1 MLDYRPSYSGQRNPV
16 NPECPLSGRGG
27 GRPRRTSVPARLPL
41 TPPCMKHSKRSGQG
55 SGRARHRLQVSTSH
69 ATGAQG
75 SVRVSGRTWRG
86 GGACG
91 VQTTRQHMAPR
102 GSMWVPD
109 NSRQSAVLPQSLGK
123 TAVTLTRF
131 VKTNAA
137 QTWLTGCE
145 QLGWGL
151 QRQRAPL
158 LEAAFV
164 SQAPRGRAAS
174 LQMPFSRGPR
184 ALLCLEWDTE
194 AGRGVLITNRSF
206 PCEQI
211 STVFPKGV
219 SLEAWNF

>member
-1 MLDYRPSYSGQRNPV
+1 MLDYRPSYSGQQNPV
-16 NPECPLSGRGG
+16 NSECPLSGRGWG
-27 GRPRRTSVPARLPL
+27 IPGRTSVPARLPL
-41 TPPCMKHSKRSGQG
+41 TPPCMKHSKHSGQG
-55 SGRARHRLQVSTSH
+55 SGRATHRLQVSTSH

-75 SVRVSGRTWRG
+75 SVRVSGRTWQG
-86 GGACG
+86 EACG
-91 VQTTRQHMAPR
+91 VQTTCQHMAPR

-109 NSRQSAVLPQSLGK
+109 NSRHSAVLPQSLGK
-123 TAVTLTRF
+123 MAVTLTRF

-137 QTWLTGCE
+137 QSWLTGCE

-151 QRQRAPL
+151 QRPRAPL

-194 AGRGVLITNRSF
+194 AGRGT
-206 PCEQI
+206 PYHKQ
-211 STVFPKGV
+211 VFPM
-219 SLEAWNF
+219 

>member
-1 MLDYRPSYSGQRNPV
+1 MHETQQTQWPRVWQGQAPPPGEHKPCLR
-16 NPECPLSGRGG
+16 C
-27 GRPRRTSVPARLPL
+27 ARQ
-41 TPPCMKHSKRSGQG
+41 CQG
-55 SGRARHRLQVSTSH
+55 L
-69 ATGAQG
+69 GAHMAG
-75 SVRVSGRTWRG
+75 E
-86 GGACG
+86 GACG

-137 QTWLTGCE
+137 QSWLTGCE

-151 QRQRAPL
+151 QRPRAPL